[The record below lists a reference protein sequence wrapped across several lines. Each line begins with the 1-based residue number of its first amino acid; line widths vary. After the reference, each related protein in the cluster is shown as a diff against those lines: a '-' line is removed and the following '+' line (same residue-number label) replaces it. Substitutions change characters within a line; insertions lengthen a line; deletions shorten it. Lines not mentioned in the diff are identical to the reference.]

1 LQIIETKEEHRPGTS
16 IASSECGEKEVR
28 TMRRRIQ
35 TIVITAA
42 FLFSS
47 AAGGLSQRRG
57 RADILRLTDGT
68 NFQVRL
74 TQRLDSDTNKTGDT
88 FQAIAD
94 KDVVVDRRVEIPAGS
109 PVTGKLVEV
118 RDSGKVSGRARMA
131 LTLSDVRV
139 DDVIFPIQSNTI
151 TVESDNSKG
160 RDAGVIG
167 GASAIGAIIGAI
179 TGGGKGAA
187 VGAAIGAAG
196 GTGAVLV
203 TTGKDVEFEPEQSF
217 NFILEGNAAGGV
229 RSTSGAEPL
238 RRGDDRYDRSR
249 DRRVSGEP
257 LDLIARDLN
266 DKAQQLWNAV
276 RSQREAGVRQ
286 PQENSELYRT
296 LREFSNSARRY
307 SELTAEETLRSEGRN
322 LVLQAEKIDLM
333 LDRSTLD
340 IRNDWAP
347 VQNEVARL
355 ASALGVRY
363 GSNRGARAPAVL
375 DRDRDRVAGHFR
387 WQGRVDGADYVRIRG
402 GSVTIQHV
410 EARNVS
416 EASYDLPSP
425 LPRSPVN
432 IQLNKLRGR
441 GRVEL
446 VEQPSAANNYTAV
459 VLIEDSQSGADFYQF
474 ELSWS

>member
-1 LQIIETKEEHRPGTS
+1 
-16 IASSECGEKEVR
+16 
-28 TMRRRIQ
+28 MRRRIQ

-47 AAGGLSQRRG
+47 AVGGLAQRRE
-57 RADILRLTDGT
+57 RVDILRLPDGT
-68 NFQVRL
+68 NLQVRL
-74 TQRLDSDTNKTGDT
+74 TERLDSDTNQTGDA

-94 KDVVVDRRVEIPAGS
+94 KDVIVNGRVEIPAGT
-109 PVTGKLVEV
+109 PVTGRLAEV

-131 LTLSDVRV
+131 LTVSDVRIG
-139 DDVIFPIQSNTI
+139 DVVFPIQSNTI

-167 GASAIGAIIGAI
+167 GAAAIGAIIGAI

-196 GTGAVLV
+196 GTGVVLV
-203 TTGKDVEFEPEQSF
+203 TTGKDVEFEQEQAF
-217 NFILEGNAAGGV
+217 NFILEGNPASGV
-229 RSTSGAEPL
+229 RPTSGSEFS
-238 RRGDDRYDRSR
+238 RSGDRYDRSR
-249 DRRVSGEP
+249 DRRPSNEP

-266 DKAQQLWNAV
+266 DRAQQVWNAV
-276 RSQREAGVRQ
+276 RSQRGGAGARQ
-286 PQENSELYRT
+286 TQEDMDLYRA

-307 SELTAEETLRSEGRN
+307 SELTVEETLRSEGRN

-355 ASALGVRY
+355 AGALGVRY
-363 GSNRGARAPAVL
+363 GSNRSTRTSAVSDRDL
-375 DRDRDRVAGHFR
+375 DRAAGRFR
-387 WQGRVDGADYVRIRG
+387 WQGRVDGSDYVRVRG
-402 GSVTIQHV
+402 NSVTIQHV
-410 EARNVS
+410 EARNVAD
-416 EASYDLPSP
+416 ASYDLPSP
-425 LPRSPVN
+425 LPRNPVN

-441 GRVEL
+441 GKVEL
-446 VEQPSAANNYTAV
+446 VERPSAANNYTAV
-459 VLIEDSQSGADFYQF
+459 VLIQDAPSGDDFYEF
-474 ELSWS
+474 ELSWSTSTNSN